1 MRNKKSLTKW
11 KPLGHILAAILAF
24 FTVIPFSSYS
34 ASVVLVGNSAGGGPI
49 ITTSTFGDIALGTR
63 LRVGSFSDTAL
74 LNATISNFLTST
86 ATYSATLSALNSN
99 FIDFGTGAANAGSAS
114 QTGTG
119 VSSTQVVFNT
129 TASVTSAGTTS
140 TRNVFNGQ
148 IINVNYSAISGV
160 GAGKSVYIWAA
171 FNDEIGIFRDSGW
184 TTPASDLTGL
194 TLNLV
199 NITAASASTE
209 VLLGGYKD
217 WATGSD
223 YLTLIPEPSSASLL
237 LVGGSVVLWMRKRRN
252 LNQNKKIKLSINP
265 ILPFFASGLL
275 LIGII
280 PGHSQTVST
289 PIVGFYKKTFPAGGS
304 LQTSAL
310 IKPSTFQGI
319 ASSVSG
325 SILTVSGASWSA
337 NAFAPVNGFPAFYVE
352 FTSGPL
358 AGFSYDILSNTST
371 TVTVDAPNLTG
382 VGSSPA
388 FLVRAHRKI
397 SEVFQSAT
405 NLNDYQDQVTLYN
418 SDGSTTTLLRD
429 TSSSSGWIDA
439 TTFSESDPILYPA
452 QGFVLTTQ
460 TAGEMTITGQVNP
473 NPTVV
478 PLFANQPNIVSLVNP
493 GAITKDIQSI
503 NLGANLSDFNDQV
516 AIYAQDGT
524 LSQASTLLWAGSG
537 EGFYD
542 ATSFSPAIGVNIA
555 GAEPVI
561 VTPVADTTWNLA
573 SPLNQ

>member
-1 MRNKKSLTKW
+1 MKNKKSLTKW

-24 FTVIPFSSYS
+24 FTLIPFSYS
-34 ASVVLVGNSAGGGPI
+34 ASVVLVGNAAGSGPI

-74 LNATISNFLTST
+74 LNSTISNFLTST

-129 TASVTSAGTTS
+129 TASVNSAGTAS

-184 TTPASDLTGL
+184 TTPSSDLTGL
-194 TLNLV
+194 TLNLSS
-199 NITAASASTE
+199 ITAASASTE

-217 WATGSD
+217 WSSGSD
-223 YLTLIPEPSSASLL
+223 YLTLIPEPSTAAL
-237 LVGGSVVLWMRKRRN
+237 
-252 LNQNKKIKLSINP
+252 
-265 ILPFFASGLL
+265 FALGLAGLL
-275 LIGII
+275 GVRRRQSPEIKTQGKFFLSLALMGMIGLGYS
-280 PGHSQTVST
+280 PVNGQTVST

-310 IKPSTFQGI
+310 IKSASYQGT
-319 ASSVSG
+319 ASAVSG
-325 SILTVSGASWSA
+325 VTLTVTGALWTS
-337 NAFAPVNGFPAFYVE
+337 NQFAPVNGFPAYYVE
-352 FTSGPL
+352 ITTGTL
-358 AGFSYDILSNTST
+358 AGYSFDIISNSANS
-371 TVTVDAPNLTG
+371 VTVDAQTL
-382 VGSSPA
+382 SSAGANPG
-388 FLVRAHRKI
+388 FIVRAHRKI
-397 SEVFQSAT
+397 SEVFNSAT
-405 NLNDYQDQVTLYN
+405 NLNDYQDQVTIYN
-418 SDGSTTTLLRD
+418 SDGTNTTLLRD
-429 TSSSSGWIDA
+429 SSSSSGWIDA
-439 TTFSESDPILYPA
+439 TTFTESDPVLYPA

-460 TAGEMTITGQVNP
+460 ASGQMTITGQVNP
-473 NPTVV
+473 NSTVV
-478 PLFANQPNIVSLVNP
+478 PLFANQPNIVSLANP
-493 GAITKDIQSI
+493 GGVTSDIQNI
-503 NLGANLSDFNDQV
+503 NLGAQLSDFNDQV
-516 AIYAQDGT
+516 AIYSQDGS
-524 LSQASTLLWAGSG
+524 LDQSATLLWTGAA

-542 ATSFSPAIGVNIA
+542 ATSFTPATGVTIT

-561 VTPVADTTWNLA
+561 VTPVASTVWNLA